1 MDKELFK
8 GESSLQQGG
17 SGGSGG
23 GSPGGGIVSGGDS
36 PGGSRVSGGGFPGGS
51 GGSGGDSPG
60 GSRGSGGDSPFI
72 SGGLPAPPQVVEG
85 PDRRGKNAGKEPGKE
100 DVIEQKVKDIYI
112 ALFFKELENITKRVV
127 SEYKRK
133 AGQDYIFKGWR
144 RKSLIRYLEFGIGPI
159 SRRYERIKP
168 PLRMTAILDYSGSMD
183 IWFEHAINIV
193 IKTAA
198 KLKVENFDIMFV
210 GFSSNGYI
218 IDINGKKIFRNI
230 SPDELEKIVQKA
242 KEIGLEEVGGGTVVS
257 SAFKAIEKDD
267 AARKFFTSCDY
278 FIMFSD
284 FEFYEEKITDEKF
297 PWIKKS
303 IKAVLID
310 GDLERASSIDARNL
324 TPGYKQKL
332 KSQIRKAFKSGKLY
346 DAMMQAIDKNMVV
359 VVPPISNNDDK

>member
-8 GESSLQQGG
+8 GESSLQQVG

-23 GSPGGGIVSGGDS
+23 GSGGG
-36 PGGSRVSGGGFPGGS
+36 
-51 GGSGGDSPG
+51 
-60 GSRGSGGDSPFI
+60 SPFV

-85 PDRRGKNAGKEPGKE
+85 PGRRGKNAGKEPGKE
-100 DVIEQKVKDIYI
+100 DVISQKVKNIYI
-112 ALFFKELENITKRVV
+112 ALFFKSLEDITKRVV
-127 SEYKRK
+127 LEYKRK

-230 SPDELEKIVQKA
+230 SPDELKKIVQKA

-267 AARKFFTSCDY
+267 EARKFFTSCDY

-284 FEFYEEKITDEKF
+284 FVFYEENITDETF

-310 GDLERASSIDARNL
+310 ADLERASSIDSRNL
-324 TPGYKQKL
+324 TAGYKQQL
-332 KSQIRKAFKSGKLY
+332 KSCIREAFKSGKLY

-359 VVPPISNNDDK
+359 AVPPISNDDNE